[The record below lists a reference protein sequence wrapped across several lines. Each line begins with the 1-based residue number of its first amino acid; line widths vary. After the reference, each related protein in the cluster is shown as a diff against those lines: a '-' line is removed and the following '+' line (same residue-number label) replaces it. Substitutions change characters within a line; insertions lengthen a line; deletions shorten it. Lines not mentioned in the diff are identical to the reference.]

1 MKDNKVVVLENKD
14 GSYIVTG
21 SSITSVTSNLND
33 TSNEIKVLEQKID
46 NLSVTYGD
54 YLTSKQY
61 LDGFI
66 VFGIFVLVGLLI
78 GKFLYGLFNN

>member
-1 MKDNKVVVLENKD
+1 MKDKVVVLENKD

-21 SSITSVTSNLND
+21 SSITSLTSNLND

-46 NLSVTYGD
+46 NLSENYGD
-54 YLTSKQY
+54 YLASKQY

>member
-1 MKDNKVVVLENKD
+1 MNDKVVVLENKD
-14 GSYIVTG
+14 GSYVVTG
-21 SSITSVTSNLND
+21 SSITSLTSNLND

-46 NLSVTYGD
+46 NLSETYGD
-54 YLTSKQY
+54 YLASKQY

-78 GKFLYGLFNN
+78 GRFLYGLFNN